1 MCRKYS
7 KLPSKEEDPFSEDIA
22 SFHQGHEGDTD
33 SKKHTKW
40 EKVRKAAGKMCD
52 FLFGDFGRMSAAD
65 ASKYI
70 GQPRGHAAAYAL
82 GGLGYW

>member
-1 MCRKYS
+1 MCKKYS

-22 SFHQGHEGDTD
+22 SYHKSDTD
-33 SKKHTKW
+33 PKKHTKW
-40 EKVRKAAGKMCD
+40 EKVRKAAGKVCN
-52 FLFGDFGRMSAAD
+52 FLFGDFCQMSAAD

-70 GQPRGHAAAYAL
+70 RQPTGHAAAYAL